1 MTTNNALTI
10 LIAVIAGVGLVFVVV
25 VALYAF
31 RMSRVMHSASFDCDY
46 RPDIT
51 SGWTAG
57 FAVYERD
64 SLDWYRLV
72 SFRHKPDLS
81 WTRRSMLLERPV
93 RIGKRDGKEVF
104 LTNVRADGHKFDLAM
119 GRDDLNGLVSWSEAA
134 PPRAQ

>member
-1 MTTNNALTI
+1 MTTTNALTI
-10 LIAVIAGVGLVFVVV
+10 VLAVIACIGLIIVVV
-25 VALYAF
+25 VGLYAF
-31 RMSRVMHSASFDCDY
+31 RMLRVMHAASFDCDY

-72 SFRHKPDLS
+72 SFRHRPDLS
-81 WTRRSMLLERPV
+81 WGRRTMTLERPV
-93 RIGKRDGKEVF
+93 RIGKRDDKEVF

-119 GRDDLNGLVSWSEAA
+119 DRDDLNGLVSWSEAA